1 MKDVCNPNSC
11 WQNIDDAII
20 VGYMKQVYLV
30 PNIVTAFGLSCGL
43 YVIFKTNLV
52 GEGMDLFT
60 ILHSASLLL
69 LLAALADFLDGAIAR
84 ALHAESEFGFIFDS
98 MSDGVTFGVAPS
110 VLLLRALS
118 PEHGSLLSFFIVSG
132 AMLYSICGVLRL
144 VRFNVKAG
152 EMKENEEAKKE
163 AKKSFTGLPIPSAAI
178 SAVSLNLFLH
188 SPLGQRWL
196 GFSETTTAL
205 ILTSLTILVGFL
217 MVSKFKFPS
226 LKSLHIRVPSLPLL
240 IATVVGAIFI
250 LYGIL
255 YRFPLALFAVF
266 WGYIVVSLILGLVR
280 KIVGR
285 KAKVLEAFDPD
296 SDDPF

>member
-1 MKDVCNPNSC
+1 MLAKYRAWYTC
-11 WQNIDDAII
+11 QL
-20 VGYMKQVYLV
+20 MKQVYLV

-98 MSDGVTFGVAPS
+98 MADGVSFGVAPS

-118 PEHGSLLSFFIVSG
+118 PEHGSSLSFFIVSG
-132 AMLYSICGVLRL
+132 AMIYSICGVLRL

-152 EMKENEEAKKE
+152 EIKENKAAKKE

-188 SPLGQRWL
+188 SPLGEKWL
-196 GFSETTTAL
+196 GFSERTTAL
-205 ILTSLTILVGFL
+205 VLTSLTIIVGFL
-217 MVSKFKFPS
+217 MVSKLKFPS
-226 LKSLHIRVPSLPLL
+226 LRSLHIRVPSLHLL
-240 IATVVGAIFI
+240 IATVIGAIFI

-255 YRFPLALFAVF
+255 YRFPLALFIVF
-266 WGYIVVSLILGLVR
+266 WGYIAVSLILGLVR

-285 KAKVLEAFDPD
+285 KSKVLEAFEPD
-296 SDDPF
+296 SDDVF